1 MNEELGKI
9 EKPEAERFK
18 GQRKLYLV
26 PLLYIGKDSPPDY
39 VERFELYWQQ
49 VSEQIA
55 NQELKIGEVRR
66 VYHESIGL
74 GGEEGLKIMEQ
85 LSPPSHRIARDKC
98 QGGALVE
105 ATEQVELADECL
117 DWERCLLLGFLSR
130 SAAEKVAGFYRE
142 ASKKRY
148 EHISRRIDE
157 TLGDDEVGILFIREG
172 HPVQF
177 PQDIEV
183 FSVAPPALDAIHR
196 WLRDRP
202 SQEEKTEE
210 AE

>member
-1 MNEELGKI
+1 MTEELGKI
-9 EKPEAERFK
+9 EKPEVEHFK
-18 GQRKLYLV
+18 GQRKLSLV

-66 VYHESIGL
+66 VYHELVGL
-74 GGEEGLKIMEQ
+74 GGEEGLSIMEQ
-85 LSPPSHRIARDKC
+85 LSPPSHRIAREKC
-98 QGGALVE
+98 QDGAIVE
-105 ATEQVELADECL
+105 ATELVELADECL
-117 DWERCLLLGFLSR
+117 DWERCLLLGFISR
-130 SAAEKVAGFYRE
+130 SAAEKVAEFYRE

-148 EHISRRIDE
+148 EHISQRIDE
-157 TLGDDEVGILFIREG
+157 TLGDNEVGIFFIREG

-177 PQDIEV
+177 PPDIEV

-202 SQEEKTEE
+202 SQEEETEK

>member
-1 MNEELGKI
+1 MTEELGKI
-9 EKPEAERFK
+9 EKPEVEHFK

-66 VYHESIGL
+66 IYHESIGL
-74 GGEEGLKIMEQ
+74 GGEEGLSIMEQ
-85 LSPPSHRIARDKC
+85 LSPPSHRIAREKC
-98 QGGALVE
+98 QDGAIVE
-105 ATEQVELADECL
+105 ATELVELADECL
-117 DWERCLLLGFLSR
+117 DWERCLLLGFISR
-130 SAAEKVAGFYRE
+130 SAAEKVAEFYRE

-148 EHISRRIDE
+148 EHISQRIDE
-157 TLGDDEVGILFIREG
+157 TLGDNEVGIFFIREG

-202 SQEEKTEE
+202 SQEEETEK

>member
-1 MNEELGKI
+1 MTEELGKI
-9 EKPEAERFK
+9 EKPEAEHFK

-26 PLLYIGKDSPPDY
+26 PLLYIGNDSPPDY

-55 NQELKIGEVRR
+55 SQELKIGEVRR
-66 VYHESIGL
+66 IYHESIGL
-74 GGEEGLKIMEQ
+74 GGEEGLIIMEQ
-85 LSPPSHRIARDKC
+85 LSPPSHRIAREKC
-98 QGGALVE
+98 QDGALVE
-105 ATEQVELADECL
+105 ATELVELADECL

-130 SAAEKVAGFYRE
+130 SAAEKVTELYRE

-157 TLGDDEVGILFIREG
+157 TLGDNEVGIFFIREG

-202 SQEEKTEE
+202 SQEEKTEK